1 MPEKESTS
9 NTHNTSSNVDL
20 NSLADLSFGPSW
32 ADDTN
37 ARKSN
42 RKDSSQNKKF
52 GGSHDSRNIKKDRR
66 GQTKFKNNRS
76 DASFSK
82 KKSLLRIIK
91 GANSYLG
98 LILKF
103 THKMKPLRL

>member
-42 RKDSSQNKKF
+42 RKNSSQNKKF
-52 GGSHDSRNIKKDRR
+52 GGITIHEISRKIDVDKRNLKIIAQTHPFLRR
-66 GQTKFKNNRS
+66 KLSQK
-76 DASFSK
+76 
-82 KKSLLRIIK
+82 IIK